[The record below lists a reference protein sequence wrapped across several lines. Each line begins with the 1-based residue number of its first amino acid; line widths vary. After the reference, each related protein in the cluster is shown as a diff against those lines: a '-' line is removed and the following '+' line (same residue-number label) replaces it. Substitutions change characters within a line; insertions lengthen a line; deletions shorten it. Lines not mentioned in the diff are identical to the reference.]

1 MELISQSL
9 AGLPSFLLYFALGI
23 AVFAAFCVVYAAV
36 TPYDE
41 LALIREGNVAAAISL
56 GGAVLGFVLPLA
68 SAIAHSVGPVDMV
81 VWGLDRPGGSGRRV
95 FPRGATRSPFRRGDT
110 RGPRRRRDAACR
122 AGRRDRHPQCGMH
135 DVLNGC

>member
-81 VWGLDRPGGSGRRV
+81 VWGFVALAAQVVVYFLVARLV
-95 FPRGATRSPFRRGDT
+95 PRFGEAI
-110 RGPRRRRDAACR
+110 R
-122 AGRRDRHPQCGMH
+122 AGRVAGATLLAALA
-135 DVLNGC
+135 VATGILNAACMTY